1 MNIKGGDNSKRWDA
15 AYKSGEY
22 DAWMNRFEKG
32 AQKSHRIERRNA
44 KQALK
49 TNYVQTIKQLS
60 FLMHKI
66 KVVIVDFII

>member
-15 AYKSGEY
+15 VYKSGEY

-32 AQKSHRIERRNA
+32 TQKSHRIERRNA

-49 TNYVQTIKQLS
+49 TNYVQTIK
-60 FLMHKI
+60 
-66 KVVIVDFII
+66 